1 MRKAGLKYCLEK
13 SVHVYVRV
21 CVCVSVFVVNQ
32 DLTVFLPL
40 SIKLISLNTIF
51 LVSLLYSL
59 LLLLSFFLDL
69 FFYVLYLL
77 IKCCL
82 LQAALKHFTFLLFH
96 SLNPPDNYYIIY
108 LFLAVH
114 LPFLTNRQR
123 LECVL

>member
-32 DLTVFLPL
+32 DLTVFLPV

-59 LLLLSFFLDL
+59 LLLLSFD
-69 FFYVLYLL
+69 LL

>member
-32 DLTVFLPL
+32 DLTVFLPV

-59 LLLLSFFLDL
+59 LLLLSFVSPHQML
-69 FFYVLYLL
+69 F
-77 IKCCL
+77 ITSCPE
-82 LQAALKHFTFLLFH
+82 TFH
-96 SLNPPDNYYIIY
+96 ISVI
-108 LFLAVH
+108 
-114 LPFLTNRQR
+114 PFLKSP
-123 LECVL
+123 